1 LEPEGWKD
9 IVEKKPP
16 EVQFYVA
23 EAVPAVTT
31 SITSSCKVPQFSSKG
46 KAVEAMPEPSI

>member
-1 LEPEGWKD
+1 MEPEGWKD
-9 IVEKKPP
+9 MEEKKPP

-31 SITSSCKVPQFSSKG
+31 SMTTSCKVPQFFKG